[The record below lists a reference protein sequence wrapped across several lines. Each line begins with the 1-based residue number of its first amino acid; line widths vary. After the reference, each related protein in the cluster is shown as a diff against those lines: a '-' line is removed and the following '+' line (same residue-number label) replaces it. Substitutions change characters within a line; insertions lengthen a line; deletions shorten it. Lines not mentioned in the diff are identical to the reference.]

1 MNCSVDGCNE
11 KHKAKGY
18 CKKHYMRVRAHG
30 DPHTT
35 LGPTPVR
42 EGTAWERL
50 EQRIEKVDHGFYQ
63 PCWEFTGSLTDKGYG
78 NMTYESKNYKTHR
91 VSYEHHHGPIPEGME
106 VDHICCN
113 KKCCNPYHLDAVTPE
128 ENLAL
133 GGTPHFWPR
142 LRSAEEDAA
151 NCFPQSILRNEE
163 VA

>member
-63 PCWEFTGSLTDKGYG
+63 PCWEFTGCIDNGYG
-78 NMTYESKNYKTHR
+78 HMMYEYKKYRTHR
-91 VSYEHHHGPIPEGME
+91 ISYEHHHGPIPDGMV

-113 KKCCNPYHLDAVTPE
+113 KKCCNPDHLDAVTHE
-128 ENLAL
+128 ENKAL
-133 GGTPHFWPR
+133 GGTPHFLPR
-142 LRSAEEDAA
+142 FRSAEEDAA
-151 NCFPQSILRNEE
+151 NLRPQSILLNGES
-163 VA
+163 A